1 MFRSLLVV
9 RTMLNRVAFAAISAA
24 FIVAIPARAFAQGSP
39 AELVVRLD
47 RLENQI
53 RQLTGQIEQMQ
64 YRNQQLE
71 AALRRLQDDNS
82 GLRNMAAPLGAPS
95 GAAPPNQ
102 PSMSGGRRSDAFEP
116 AENPNAPGAPRV
128 LGPVPPQPPP
138 SMSRRSDAFDP
149 MDNPNAPGAPRV
161 LGSLPPQPAPMIS
174 PQRGIGAE
182 PAPYGAGAA
191 AGAAVDPGSGR
202 FPAGAGQRIP
212 GSIDPYA
219 VATAPPS
226 SPRDA
231 LDLGM
236 GYLQHRDYALAEET
250 FRGFLTRYPSDRLAA
265 EAQFGLGESL
275 FQRQSYQE
283 AANAF
288 VALSKKYET
297 SPKAPEALLRLGQSL
312 AAMSERELACV
323 AFGDVGRK
331 YPRAQPTVKQ
341 AIEREQKRARC

>member
-1 MFRSLLVV
+1 
-9 RTMLNRVAFAAISAA
+9 MLNRVAFAAISMAL
-24 FIVAIPARAFAQGSP
+24 VGAIPTRAFAQGSP
-39 AELVVRLD
+39 AEFVVRID

-82 GLRNMAAPLGAPS
+82 GARNVTAPP
-95 GAAPPNQ
+95 AAPPAAMPPNQ
-102 PSMSGGRRSDAFEP
+102 SGTLGGRRSDAFEQV
-116 AENPNAPGAPRV
+116 ENSNAPGAPRA
-128 LGPVPPQPPP
+128 LGSVPPQPPP

-149 MDNPNAPGAPRV
+149 MENPSAPGAPRV
-161 LGSLPPQPAPMIS
+161 LGSIPPQPAPMIS
-174 PQRGIGAE
+174 PQRGVGAE
-182 PAPYGAGAA
+182 PAPYGAAA
-191 AGAAVDPGSGR
+191 GAGAAVDPGSGR
-202 FPAGAGQRIP
+202 FPAGAGQRNP

-219 VATAPPS
+219 VATAPPPS

-236 GYLQHRDYALAEET
+236 GYLQRRDYTLAEES

-275 FQRQSYQE
+275 FQLQNYRE

-288 VALSKKYET
+288 VALSKKYEA

-312 AAMSERELACV
+312 AAMNERELACV